1 MQGQN
6 KDCFIGIESIP
17 DHNNQYRLGT
27 VFLRNFYTALDYDQN
42 LIIIGVNKG
51 SSDSA
56 KAELIGKIYNP
67 FKHIKNKGG
76 AMAAVL
82 ICLLCLFSVAIAFF
96 VKAKKE
102 QAEVNNG
109 APVSSSS
116 SSGKKQ
122 NYKIQNDDL
131 DKSLNEAE
139 AESLDDA

>member
-1 MQGQN
+1 MVARKSCDALAKTLKPIEFALQNTKIVIQPRGYLYHLQGQS
-6 KDCFIGIESIP
+6 DCFIGIEAIP
-17 DHNNQYRLGT
+17 DSTNQYRLGT

-67 FKHIKNKGG
+67 FKHIQKNGG

-102 QAEVNNG
+102 QA
-109 APVSSSS
+109 
-116 SSGKKQ
+116 
-122 NYKIQNDDL
+122 
-131 DKSLNEAE
+131 
-139 AESLDDA
+139 